1 MRPAYD
7 VKSWQQNGRSFVK
20 LARIACGTVAIG
32 EGETFLDAVHDAQ
45 KDMTRQLLD
54 PIMLTICT
62 IGSAPCD
69 YPSAAGWEAVTDS
82 ILRAGIVRA
91 EVCSVCG
98 PRRQVSGEEYDRR
111 RGSAAVRGYDA
122 RWRRYAAAFL
132 LRNPLCA
139 THLESGRVVAA
150 QVVDHKGPHRGDASL
165 FWDRANHQ
173 ALCVRCHNAKT
184 AREDVQ
190 RDRGGRIAGRV
201 QP

>member
-1 MRPAYD
+1 MSDDLVVVLDSIMRPAYD

-69 YPSAAGWEAVTDS
+69 YPSAAVWEAVTDS

-91 EVCSVCG
+91 E
-98 PRRQVSGEEYDRR
+98 
-111 RGSAAVRGYDA
+111 
-122 RWRRYAAAFL
+122 L
-132 LRNPLCA
+132 L
-139 THLESGRVVAA
+139 E
-150 QVVDHKGPHRGDASL
+150 
-165 FWDRANHQ
+165 
-173 ALCVRCHNAKT
+173 
-184 AREDVQ
+184 
-190 RDRGGRIAGRV
+190 
-201 QP
+201 